1 MGYCERTVGDHQA
14 EDRPPRQAT
23 ARAAIGVQRCVV
35 DLSYWSAMGG
45 HACPL
50 SALPDLSPLPPA
62 MEQGRGVGQ
71 GVVQAGLGSA
81 RSRDD
86 RHHRMLHRWRLLKCK
101 KRGLDIGPTKRG
113 KGTKVMVIADAAGLP
128 IAVRTYGA
136 STHEVK
142 LVTDMLLARFVR
154 EVPQR
159 MIGDRANDS
168 DQLDAEMR
176 KKRVKLIAP
185 HRGNHKRKAT
195 QDGRELRRCKRR
207 WTVERLFA
215 WIGNY
220 RRTVTRYEYHSVNFL
235 GFIQL
240 ACAAILMR
248 QLF

>member
-1 MGYCERTVGDHQA
+1 
-14 EDRPPRQAT
+14 
-23 ARAAIGVQRCVV
+23 
-35 DLSYWSAMGG
+35 
-45 HACPL
+45 
-50 SALPDLSPLPPA
+50 
-62 MEQGRGVGQ
+62 
-71 GVVQAGLGSA
+71 
-81 RSRDD
+81 
-86 RHHRMLHRWRLLKCK
+86 
-101 KRGLDIGPTKRG
+101 
-113 KGTKVMVIADAAGLP
+113 MVIADAAGLP

-248 QLF
+248 HLF